1 MNLPA
6 APTNEVNVLERG
18 FKTRVSNFINKA
30 ACRQYI
36 MDWAHQTRHHK
47 FSRIEAE
54 VFDELNAVL
63 RKHMKTIVS
72 RNPSFGKTLR

>member
-1 MNLPA
+1 MNLPTT
-6 APTNEVNVLERG
+6 PTTDANVLERG
-18 FKTRVSNFINKA
+18 FKTRVSNFVNKA

-36 MDWAHQTRHHK
+36 MDWADQSRHHK
-47 FSRIEAE
+47 FGRIAPE